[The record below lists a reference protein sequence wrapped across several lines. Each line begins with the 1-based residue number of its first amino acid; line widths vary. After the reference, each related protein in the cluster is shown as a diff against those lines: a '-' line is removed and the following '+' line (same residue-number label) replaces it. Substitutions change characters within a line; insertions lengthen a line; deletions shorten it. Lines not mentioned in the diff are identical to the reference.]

1 VTVQRDI
8 LDGLEVLRITDTAPD
23 DPELDTLVLWV
34 GTEDFLV
41 RRLELADR
49 SPVGDFAG
57 LVPADAGQVYITV
70 TLTFSGFG
78 EPVVIERPE
87 VN

>member
-1 VTVQRDI
+1 MTVQRDI

-41 RRLELADR
+41 RRLELAAR
-49 SPVGDFAG
+49 SPVGDFEG
-57 LVPADAGQVYITV
+57 LVPADAGHVYSTA
-70 TLTFSGFG
+70 TLIFSGFG